1 MQVIAL
7 QNAQA
12 SFILKWAIV
21 ANEVFSKKL
30 GTLSRF
36 LPLSLSN
43 LLLSLSN
50 LLHATREGRV

>member
-43 LLLSLSN
+43 LL
-50 LLHATREGRV
+50 HATREGRV

>member
-12 SFILKWAIV
+12 SSILKWTII
-21 ANEVFSKKL
+21 ANKVSSKL
-30 GTLSRF
+30 GTLSRL

-43 LLLSLSN
+43 LLHVN
-50 LLHATREGRV
+50 GEGFRT